1 MDGYWEDMNMKQTV
15 KMRITALLL
24 AGLMLLV
31 LGGWAPFP
39 ENQSATTV
47 EVQTVDELIA
57 AIGPNVTV
65 ALQPGQYDLASAASY
80 GKDTGNPCCR
90 WEQSSEQGYELCISS
105 ADGLTLRG
113 AGTEATTLLAED
125 RYANV
130 VTFAGCQNVTVSGI
144 TAGHNPAPGYCT
156 GGVLNLTNCTA
167 FTVESCGL
175 FGCGTMG
182 VCATNCSDV
191 IVANSR
197 IYECSSN
204 AVCADG
210 CKNVQ
215 VLDTEIDH
223 NGWKNEDGGAYSL
236 FQLSGGDGFIVSGCR
251 VHDNTASLLLQANY
265 SRNVW
270 FLSSKVEYNTLA
282 SAFALYEQPATVDGC
297 VFYNNNVYSWYAMG
311 EGVYTCTARDMEG
324 KELTEDD
331 LTGMTLRAIELTDL
345 EAVAVQEPAQV
356 APGEEITV
364 TTVDEFLAA
373 IGPNRTIVLDGE
385 NFSLADATDYGS
397 PTGWYYRWE
406 ECYDGPQLV
415 ISNVSNLTIRAASKE
430 AGTTLSAVPRYANV
444 LSFRGCD
451 GLTISGLT
459 LGHSLGMGE
468 CSGGVL
474 DLEGCDGVTVESCR
488 LYGCGT
494 LGVNA
499 WYCIDLALTDCEVY
513 DCSYGGVVVGSV
525 YGLTFQDCR
534 IHDVPSPALSNYG
547 CFGVSW
553 NGTPV
558 EGEHYDVTDD
568 GQLVPARLG

>member
-1 MDGYWEDMNMKQTV
+1 MKQTM
-15 KMRITALLL
+15 KIRILALLL
-24 AGLMLLV
+24 TGLMVLV

-47 EVQTVDELIA
+47 EVKNVDELIA

-65 ALQPGQYDLASAASY
+65 ALQPGEYDLASAASY
-80 GKDTGNPCCR
+80 GKDTGNPCCH
-90 WEQSSEQGYELCISS
+90 WEKSSEQGYELYIAG

-113 AGTEATTLLAED
+113 AGMEATTLLAED

-130 VTFAGCQNVTVSGI
+130 LTFTGCQNVTISAL

-167 FTVESCGL
+167 VTVESCGL
-175 FGCGTMG
+175 FGCGTIG
-182 VCATNCSDV
+182 VCAMNCSDV

-197 IYECSSN
+197 IYECSCN
-204 AVCADG
+204 AVSADG
-210 CKNVQ
+210 CRNMQ

-223 NGWKNEDGGAYSL
+223 NGWKNEDSGAYSL
-236 FQLSGGDGFIVSGCR
+236 FQISGGDSFIVSGCR

-270 FLSSKVEYNTLA
+270 FLSSKVEYNALA
-282 SAFALYEQPATVDGC
+282 NAFALYEQPATVDGC
-297 VFYNNNVYSWYAMG
+297 AFYNNNVYSWYAVG
-311 EGVYTCTARDMEG
+311 EGVYTCIARDMEG
-324 KELTEDD
+324 IELTEEEFES
-331 LTGMTLRAIELTDL
+331 MELRTIPLTDL
-345 EAVAVQEPAQV
+345 EAVAVQAPVDVA

-364 TTVDEFLAA
+364 TSVDEFLAA
-373 IGPNRTIVLDGE
+373 IGPNRTIVLEGE

-415 ISNVSNLTIRAASKE
+415 ISNVSNLTIRGGSKG
-430 AGTTLSAVPRYANV
+430 AQTTLCAVPRYANV
-444 LSFRGCD
+444 LSFRSCD

-459 LGHSLGMGE
+459 LGHSEGMGE

-474 DLEGCDGVTVESCR
+474 DLEGCDSVAVDNCR

-499 WYCIDLALTDCEVY
+499 WYCLDLTLTNCEIY

-534 IHDVPSPALSNYG
+534 IHDVPSPALSIYG

-553 NGTPV
+553 NGTAV
-558 EGEHYDVTDD
+558 EGEHYDVNGD
-568 GQLVPARLG
+568 GQLVAVRLG